1 MRAVIFAVMV
11 AAAASSW
18 LAYDE
23 RPRYPEGAALDVQP
37 RGLSASARY
46 RADATACSRQEGTT
60 TRRSCERAARQ
71 RLLTGIRQDA
81 GLVSFR

>member
-46 RADATACSRQEGTT
+46 RSDATACGRQEGT
-60 TRRSCERAARQ
+60 TRRSCERAARH
-71 RLLTGIRQDA
+71 RLLTGIKQDA